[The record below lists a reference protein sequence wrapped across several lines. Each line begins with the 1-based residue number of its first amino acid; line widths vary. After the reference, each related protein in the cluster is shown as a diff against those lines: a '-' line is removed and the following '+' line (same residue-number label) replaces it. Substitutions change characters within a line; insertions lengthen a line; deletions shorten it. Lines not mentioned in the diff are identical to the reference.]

1 MGKLDQR
8 ICELVQKINAIPD
21 NLKVLLQLRNE
32 VAEVKSILGSI
43 AFPLKEMRELS
54 SHFKECIR
62 VTAQPVINKV
72 EHHHHVPKIIILSI
86 GLLLGLITS
95 IVGWYLTNK
104 NNLLRD
110 TKYRFLKLKK
120 NEFLQQ
126 LLYVTDSL
134 YANQSDMR
142 EIVNYQE
149 DSILDR
155 FKQIQE
161 IESKGK
167 RSK

>member
-1 MGKLDQR
+1 M
-8 ICELVQKINAIPD
+8 
-21 NLKVLLQLRNE
+21 
-32 VAEVKSILGSI
+32 ILGSI

-54 SHFKECIR
+54 SHLKKCIR

-86 GLLLGLITS
+86 GLLVGLIIS
-95 IVGWYLTNK
+95 IVGWNFTNNRLEK
-104 NNLLRD
+104 FIEND

-134 YANQSDMR
+134 YANQSDIR
-142 EIVNYQE
+142 
-149 DSILDR
+149 L
-155 FKQIQE
+155 
-161 IESKGK
+161 
-167 RSK
+167 